1 MSKVFTENVPIYF
14 QIIELLKI
22 SIITGEYKAD
32 DKLPPVR
39 DLALKYGVSPNT
51 VQRAYSELEREG
63 IVQSER
69 TSGRYINIDS
79 DKIEEL
85 KKGISDEYIKE
96 LFDRLRQIGLSD
108 DDIKNLVNKWEE
120 NK

>member
-1 MSKVFTENVPIYF
+1 MPRVFSENVPIYL
-14 QIIELLKI
+14 QLIEMLKV
-22 SIITGEYKAD
+22 SIVTGEYKAD

-39 DLALKYGVSPNT
+39 ELALRYGVNPNT

-69 TSGRYINIDS
+69 TSGRYINIDAQ
-79 DKIEEL
+79 KINEL
-85 KKGISDEYIKE
+85 KKGISEEYIRE
-96 LFDRLRQIGLSD
+96 LFERLRQIGLSGKE
-108 DDIKNLVNKWEE
+108 IKNLVNKWEE

>member
-1 MSKVFTENVPIYF
+1 MSKVFSENVPIYL
-14 QIIELLKI
+14 QIIEMLKI
-22 SIITGEYKAD
+22 SIITGEYKSSD
-32 DKLPPVR
+32 RLPPVR
-39 DLALKYGVSPNT
+39 ELALKYGVNPNT

-79 DKIEEL
+79 EKIKEL
-85 KKGISDEYIKE
+85 KKGISDEYISE
-96 LFDRLRQIGLSD
+96 LFERLRQIGLSD
-108 DDIKNLVNKWEE
+108 KEIKKLVNDWEV